1 MKNMYEIFDEFEQA
15 KSKKDRM
22 VVIERNLNP
31 TLVEVL
37 RLTYH
42 PNFQWYVED
51 MPENYIVPMDTRIP
65 GLGRT
70 QLSTD
75 LRKLYLFQ
83 KGNPTADKLTP
94 RKRNELLLQMLE
106 TLEPRE
112 AEVVAGIFRKDQCV
126 NGLDY
131 KFVKEAF
138 PQLLP

>member
-1 MKNMYEIFDEFEQA
+1 MKNMYEVFDEFENA
-15 KSKKDRM
+15 RSKKERM
-22 VVIERNLNP
+22 EVIGRNLSP
-31 TLVEVL
+31 VLVEVL
-37 RLTYH
+37 RLTFH
-42 PNFQWYVED
+42 PNFQWYIDD
-51 MPENYIVPMDTRIP
+51 MPENYIVQMDTKLP

-83 KGNPTADKLTP
+83 KGNPTADKLSP
-94 RKRNELLLQMLE
+94 RKRNELLIQLLE

-131 KFVKEAF
+131 QFVKEAF
-138 PQLLP
+138 PHLLP

>member
-1 MKNMYEIFDEFEQA
+1 MKNMYEVFDEFENA
-15 KSKKDRM
+15 RSKKDKM
-22 VVIERNLNP
+22 DVIGRNLSP
-31 TLVEVL
+31 TLIEVL
-37 RLTYH
+37 RLTFH

-51 MPENYIVPMDTRIP
+51 MPENYIVPMDTKLP

-83 KGNPTADKLTP
+83 KGHPTADKLSS
-94 RKRNELLLQMLE
+94 RKRNELLIQMLE

-131 KFVKEAF
+131 QFVKEAF
-138 PQLLP
+138 PHLLP